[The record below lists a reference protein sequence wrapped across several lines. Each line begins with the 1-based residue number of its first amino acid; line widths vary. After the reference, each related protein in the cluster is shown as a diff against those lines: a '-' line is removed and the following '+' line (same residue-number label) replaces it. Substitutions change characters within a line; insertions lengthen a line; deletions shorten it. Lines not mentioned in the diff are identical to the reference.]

1 MAPKSPKSGRRFN
14 LGGVSAEADE
24 LLEEAFYETSDF
36 ETISSKSNKR
46 CFIVGRTGSG
56 KSAVLNRLEI
66 LHKEDVIRI
75 NPENLAFPYIT
86 NLDIIKRS
94 NDLNVNLDLFWSVLW
109 KHVLLVEIIR
119 HRYKVNSVDAKAN
132 VFQGMY
138 QRFKSDPTKRKAL
151 EYLEEFQ
158 DRFWE
163 DTDVRI
169 KTMTEGLTKKLD
181 ESGRVGARVSG
192 VEVGGGIAS
201 TSEIFSE
208 THKEEA
214 DRYQRVV
221 NENQLPRL
229 NAMIDELNDYILQD
243 ELNFTYIIIDDLD
256 LYWVDE
262 TIVTD
267 LIRVLFQTVFE
278 LKKVRNLKILVAL
291 RTNMFQEL
299 DFGKHMGGQVEKFRG
314 LVVDMMWSSQDLESM
329 LDERVTVSSNR
340 IGSQVRSFSDLL
352 PNSNSR
358 RGNSL
363 EYILQRTLYRPRDA
377 ITFANECFEVGTGKL
392 KLAWTDIRTAEE
404 KYSRNMI
411 LSLRDEWKATYPG
424 IDQLVEK
431 FRSSP
436 MRMTPEQM
444 SSILDDGALLLSDLN
459 FKGMRWLTDATSAI
473 WISPPGQEDFSV
485 YQRLLQVLFS
495 IGLIGC
501 TTNTSGEPIFYYDDS
516 LYVMRKSTFDKIKY
530 FNVHRAYQLG
540 LEIRPKSEMS

>member
-1 MAPKSPKSGRRFN
+1 MATTSPKSGKKFS

-36 ETISSKSNKR
+36 ETISSRLNKR
-46 CFIVGRTGSG
+46 CFVVGRTGSG
-56 KSAVLNRLEI
+56 KSAVLNRLED
-66 LHKEDVIRI
+66 LCKEDVIRI

-86 NLDIIKRS
+86 NLDIIRRS

-119 HRYKVNSVDAKAN
+119 HRYKVNSADAKTN
-132 VFQGMY
+132 IFQGMH

-169 KTMTEGLTKKLD
+169 RTITEGLTKKID
-181 ESGRVGARVSG
+181 ESGKVGAKISGLEVGAG
-192 VEVGGGIAS
+192 VESAN
-201 TSEIFSE
+201 E
-208 THKEEA
+208 TFIETRKEEA

-243 ELNFTYIIIDDLD
+243 DQNFTYIIIDDLD

-299 DFGKHMGGQVEKFRG
+299 DFGKHMAGQEEKFRG
-314 LVVDMMWSSQDLESM
+314 LVVDMKWSPHDLEAM
-329 LDERVTVSSNR
+329 LDERVAVSSTR
-340 IGSQVRSFSDLL
+340 IGSRMKSFTDIL
-352 PNSNSR
+352 PNSNAR
-358 RGNSL
+358 RGKPL
-363 EYILQRTLYRPRDA
+363 DYIFQRTLYRPRDA
-377 ITFANECFEVGTGKL
+377 ITFANECFEVGIGKL
-392 KLAWTDIRTAEE
+392 KLAWTDIQTAEE
-404 KYSRNMI
+404 KYSRNML

-436 MRMTPEQM
+436 MRMTPEQIAL
-444 SSILDDGALLLSDLN
+444 ILDDAALLLSDLD
-459 FKGMRWLTDATSAI
+459 FKGIRWLTDVTNPI
-473 WISPPGQEDFSV
+473 WISPPGENDFAV
-485 YQRLLQVLFS
+485 YQGLLEVLFS

-501 TTNTSGEPIFYYDDS
+501 ATYTSGEPIFYYDDS
-516 LYVMRKSTFDKIKY
+516 LYVTRKSTFEKIKY

-540 LEIRPKSEMS
+540 LEIHPKAEIS